1 VTGES
6 GTGVSTFLLNQ
17 VAADLSKNR
26 RIILFDPWGD
36 LAVQLHKTYSDILV
50 WKVGVKEP
58 SNCSIDLFA
67 NGIRKIS
74 HDMVSERVMDL
85 MYALFDPAKSGIIG
99 PRFAHTMR
107 NSIAVLRDVGEASF
121 SNLQR
126 LLTDTSY
133 LTSILPRVVDPSAKA
148 YFTKVLETTSDTSK
162 SDVLEYILPKLNAVI
177 PDSQLGMVFDT
188 SITKPWSEVIKSST
202 KVIVVDLSALSSQSQ
217 TLAVAYSL
225 IVQDLIHS
233 LIGKQTD
240 LADHFDPSRLDD
252 DLLRVRDDDVEKIIR
267 KIFPDQFAAAP
278 EKQLKK
284 SDRFEQLPDG
294 WVKDLQ
300 SGLEYGPSSQNE
312 MKHKE
317 AEQFCKLAGG
327 RLPTVQELHA
337 IVDYEKYNPAIDKD
351 FFPETKSSW
360 YWTATKLAGSSGR
373 AWCVAFYSGGVYDDY
388 TDSSIYVRPV
398 RASQ

>member
-1 VTGES
+1 MVVTGES

-58 SNCSIDLFA
+58 SNCCIDLFA

-85 MYALFDPAKSGIIG
+85 MYALFDPAKSGVIG

-133 LTSILPRVVDPSAKA
+133 LTSILPRVVDPGAKA

-162 SDVLEYILPKLNAVI
+162 SDVLEYILPKLSVVM
-177 PDSQLGMVFDT
+177 PDSQLGMVLDT
-188 SITKPWSEVIKSST
+188 SITKPWSEVVKSST
-202 KVIVVDLSALSSQSQ
+202 KVIVVDLSALSSQSR
-217 TLAVAYSL
+217 TLSVAYSL
-225 IVQDLIHS
+225 IVQDLIQT
-233 LIGKQTD
+233 LQTD
-240 LADHFDPSRLDD
+240 KSIGEQLSIYIDEVQRIGTLTSQSLSHE
-252 DLLRVRDDDVEKIIR
+252 LRRVDAWYTSTVRDLYTLSSTEVHGYLVGKTLVSFRVSPPDASLLLPYFVSFDQHIKLDTLSDFEIVARIR
-267 KIFPDQFAAAP
+267 TDRGVVCA
-278 EKQLKK
+278 K
-284 SDRFEQLPDG
+284 SANSTTG
-294 WVKDLQ
+294 
-300 SGLEYGPSSQNE
+300 
-312 MKHKE
+312 
-317 AEQFCKLAGG
+317 
-327 RLPTVQELHA
+327 
-337 IVDYEKYNPAIDKD
+337 
-351 FFPETKSSW
+351 
-360 YWTATKLAGSSGR
+360 
-373 AWCVAFYSGGVYDDY
+373 
-388 TDSSIYVRPV
+388 
-398 RASQ
+398 